1 MSSDVEPSDWGRLDS
16 WFDAYLGSESGV
28 AAYRS
33 DRDRVLRGSEQ
44 EWEAIDSVSQLGSS
58 SESTMVCRPAL
69 RVTNQGQL
77 AGWWTEL
84 DSWWELFSEA
94 GHEKAIEIADL
105 LEQSNDAWAASAAP
119 FETEPLAT
127 DITGTR
133 ALRGPVRPSGEL
145 DWSQWLAQL
154 LEPSAALAGELFG
167 VPSDDPPNEVLRE
180 ARLPKR
186 DGGRRRADILVR
198 HPDYGVSIEVKL
210 GDDNYRKTPETAR
223 LVERHYDD
231 VRWDHVL
238 LLPKRQ
244 RDRLNAVVSPSIDE
258 RPDGTCEIVWDES
271 GPITVLYWQDV
282 AAAVRAVLR
291 RGDAVDDH
299 WAANAFLFCAAVE
312 QQIAGFQPQPT
323 IDRMVD
329 PSGVVETVRPI
340 VVSETL
346 DEQLTYL
353 RSRLDP

>member
-1 MSSDVEPSDWGRLDS
+1 M
-16 WFDAYLGSESGV
+16 
-28 AAYRS
+28 
-33 DRDRVLRGSEQ
+33 
-44 EWEAIDSVSQLGSS
+44 
-58 SESTMVCRPAL
+58 
-69 RVTNQGQL
+69 
-77 AGWWTEL
+77 
-84 DSWWELFSEA
+84 
-94 GHEKAIEIADL
+94 
-105 LEQSNDAWAASAAP
+105 
-119 FETEPLAT
+119 
-127 DITGTR
+127 
-133 ALRGPVRPSGEL
+133 
-145 DWSQWLAQL
+145 
-154 LEPSAALAGELFG
+154 
-167 VPSDDPPNEVLRE
+167 
-180 ARLPKR
+180 
-186 DGGRRRADILVR
+186 
-198 HPDYGVSIEVKL
+198 EVKL

-244 RDRLNAVVSPSIDE
+244 RDRLDTVVSPSIDE
-258 RPDGTCEIVWDES
+258 RPDGTREIVWDES
-271 GPITVLYWQDV
+271 GPVTVLYWQDI

-291 RGDAVDDH
+291 RGDVVDDH